1 MNQFPI
7 IAVVGSTASGKS
19 ALGIRLALEFAGE
32 VINCDSVQV
41 YRDIEIA
48 TAKVSLAERQTVPHH
63 LLDFVSPDVTY
74 TAGTWARDAA
84 SVISDITA
92 RARLPIIVGGTG
104 FYLRA
109 LRAPL
114 CEAAATDLD
123 LRERLTRLRA
133 RHGAEHLHRILKRV
147 DPTGA
152 ARLHPRDWSRTT
164 RAIEVWF
171 QSKRTL
177 SDAWTRDSEHESAP
191 LISAPLH
198 VIALRPERDRLY
210 ARINARTLD
219 HFKQGLVEE
228 VRSLLAR
235 GFSPHS
241 NALGAHGYRRVVEY
255 LNGTRT
261 LDSAVEQTRL
271 DVRHYAKRQMTW
283 FRREPDVEWFDGF
296 GDDATT
302 QRFVINR
309 VAEILRAA

>member
-32 VINCDSVQV
+32 IINCDSVQV

-48 TAKVSLAERQTVPHH
+48 TAKVSHAERQTVPHH
-63 LLDFVSPDVTY
+63 LLDFVPPSVTY

-84 SVISDITA
+84 TIITEITE

-114 CEAAATDLD
+114 CEAAATDLV

-147 DPTGA
+147 DPQSA

-164 RAIEVWF
+164 RALEVRF
-171 QSKRTL
+171 QSKQTL
-177 SDAWTRDSEHESAP
+177 SESWTRTIESETAP

-198 VIALRPERDRLY
+198 IIALRPEREALY
-210 ARINARTLD
+210 ARINARTQD

-228 VRSLLAR
+228 VRLLLQR
-235 GFSPHS
+235 GISPHS

-261 LDSAVEQTRL
+261 LHSAIEQTRL

-296 GDDATT
+296 GDDEQT
-302 QRFVINR
+302 QRSVTNR
-309 VAEILRAA
+309 VREILRAD